1 MASKSTYLSIQ
12 ATTALAETT
21 AIADFRSLTI
31 VSAIYVVYCTL
42 RGSLPKIYVGRSR
55 GISITEL
62 GLFVMPPELGQPGD
76 QVTVALGGSG
86 GHKLT
91 GYFGTPGQTRSI
103 RIDYKIIADLG
114 LVGFPNA
121 GKSTLLRAISKARP
135 KIAAYPFTTIKP
147 NLGDLVYE
155 DFREIQVRSPTHF

>member
-1 MASKSTYLSIQ
+1 MECAFFTKQSRVYYLDHLFYSALKSMS
-12 ATTALAETT
+12 ATNLQG
-21 AIADFRSLTI
+21 
-31 VSAIYVVYCTL
+31 
-42 RGSLPKIYVGRSR
+42 RGE
-55 GISITEL
+55 ISITDL
-62 GLFVMPPELGQPGD
+62 GLLVMPPDIYQPGD
-76 QVTVALGGSG
+76 RVTVALGGSG
-86 GHKLT
+86 GHKAT

-121 GKSTLLRAISKARP
+121 GKSTLLRAISRARP

-155 DFREIQVRSPTHF
+155 DFREIQVRSLTHL

>member
-1 MASKSTYLSIQ
+1 MRVLQKS
-12 ATTALAETT
+12 
-21 AIADFRSLTI
+21 
-31 VSAIYVVYCTL
+31 TL
-42 RGSLPKIYVGRSR
+42 RGILPKIYVARPS
-55 GISITEL
+55 GISITDL

-86 GHKLT
+86 GHKAT

-121 GKSTLLRAISKARP
+121 GKSTLLRAISRARP

-147 NLGDLVYE
+147 NLGDLVYQ
-155 DFREIQVRSPTHF
+155 DFREIQVRSLTHI